1 MKKCTVLLVDDHN
14 IVRKGMRMML
24 ELEKDLIVVGEA
36 KNGRE
41 AVQLAEVLEPDVI
54 LMDIAMPVLNGLEAT
69 RQLLK
74 VSPRARVIALSAHN
88 DDAYVIN
95 ATNRAPWVIC

>member
-41 AVQLAEVLEPDVI
+41 AVQLA
-54 LMDIAMPVLNGLEAT
+54 
-69 RQLLK
+69 
-74 VSPRARVIALSAHN
+74 
-88 DDAYVIN
+88 
-95 ATNRAPWVIC
+95 